1 LVTLMFIDSGKDMNR
16 QERIHV
22 DTRCGTIESSTAAT
36 KQRVFDIALED
47 PFSIEVEKIY
57 VTIERGSNG
66 TYRWKRTI
74 PAHYQLNV
82 EIKCLH
88 HTDAVHLLGLM
99 EKKSASKYR
108 GSLTEE
114 DATLRATWY
123 DLPECP
129 PAGKLLTMT
138 RTDGPDRSIGMKFG
152 LELSMGWSRK
162 KDSPLAAFAK
172 HRRAALVPDQIQL
185 PTPSASDESEN
196 TPKQQ
201 YLITWVF
208 MNSRFH
214 NMKTLKCPLC
224 ATAPSAR
231 AQHEFPSFDRLHTHV
246 LMWHDH
252 FQPRVEMNGYNQTG
266 DTPGVTTKRYTI
278 HMSLSSTPTEKMTQP
293 IWNED
298 EDHWIA
304 PEVPFDEQA
313 YLKGE
318 DTWTGHVRKVERAER
333 PQISAAKKQT
343 SSAGPVTIKRRPAL
357 SDINDLPDLP
367 KTKWPLPKVPRV
379 RFYRT
384 KSKRP
389 FEPDENISESDESV
403 DEGWL
408 QAHKRDDMSSLPI
421 SAGGKEFYQDW
432 NRAATDDDF
441 PADLFTRECLVRF
454 TRRYR
459 GKMWDDE
466 YYAEFLKTANR
477 LHELKL
483 IDSEVQKYC
492 SDRRSLVSDVPEQA
506 VNGRHS
512 HTAEGH
518 RNGKQRAPSNDGSGE
533 AAKTCSCGSPVMSA
547 RGAVTCHDIV
557 SIYHASRI
565 MSYCS
570 SLTSL
575 TALLACA
582 VSHGLRGTQPTPGEL
597 AMRGL
602 LDEDGCEWRM
612 KRNLSDGSQLR
623 VPSS

>member
-1 LVTLMFIDSGKDMNR
+1 MFIDSGKDMNR

-22 DTRCGTIESSTAAT
+22 DTRCGTIESSTATT
-36 KQRVFDIALED
+36 KQRVFDICLED
-47 PFSIEVEKIY
+47 PFCIEVEKIY
-57 VTIERGSNG
+57 VTIERGNNG

-74 PAHYQLNV
+74 PAHYQLNI

-88 HTDAVHLLGLM
+88 HSDAVHLLGLM

-123 DLPECP
+123 ELPECP
-129 PAGKLLTMT
+129 PAGKLLAMT
-138 RTDGPDRSIGMKFG
+138 RTDGPESSIKMKFG
-152 LELSMGWSRK
+152 VELSMGWSRK

-172 HRRAALVPDQIQL
+172 QRRAALVPDQIQL

-196 TPKQQ
+196 TPKQH
-201 YLITWVF
+201 YVVTWIF

-214 NMKTLKCPLC
+214 KMKALKCPLC

-231 AQHEFPSFDRLHTHV
+231 AQHEFSSFDRLHTHV
-246 LMWHDH
+246 MMWHDH
-252 FQPRVEMNGYNQTG
+252 FQPRVEMTGYENTG
-266 DTPGVTTKRYTI
+266 DQPGVTTRRYTI
-278 HMSLSSTPTEKMTQP
+278 HLSLSTAPTEKMTQP
-293 IWNED
+293 KWKGE

-313 YLKGE
+313 YLRCE

-333 PQISAAKKQT
+333 PQISAAKKQPST
-343 SSAGPVTIKRRPAL
+343 GSRTTKPKVRPAL

-389 FEPDENISESDESV
+389 FESDENISESDESV
-403 DEGWL
+403 DESWL

-421 SAGGKEFYQDW
+421 SAGGRDFYQDW
-432 NRAATDDDF
+432 NRAATKDDF

-454 TRRYR
+454 TRNHR

-466 YYAEFLKTANR
+466 YYAEFIKTVNR

-492 SDRRSLVSDVPEQA
+492 SDRRTLISGVMEQA
-506 VNGRHS
+506 VNGRYS
-512 HTAEGH
+512 HTAGSD
-518 RNGKQRAPSNDGSGE
+518 RNGKQRATSNGGNGE
-533 AAKTCSCGSPVMSA
+533 KAKTCSCGSPVMSA

-557 SIYHASRI
+557 SIFLGLSV
-565 MSYCS
+565 
-570 SLTSL
+570 TSFL
-575 TALLACA
+575 GIC
-582 VSHGLRGTQPTPGEL
+582 
-597 AMRGL
+597 
-602 LDEDGCEWRM
+602 
-612 KRNLSDGSQLR
+612 
-623 VPSS
+623 